1 MEEDSKSKFRKYA
14 LSRIKKRK
22 TSWYKT
28 DRIINSEL
36 YNIVSKNGYKT
47 IMLFIPL
54 KNEVNIN
61 PLIKRLKREGKTLYV
76 PFMEGKSFKLVK
88 YRLPL
93 HKKRFGI
100 KEPNISK
107 IHINSIDLAVIP
119 ILGVDRSCRRIG
131 FGKGMYDRFFEK
143 CGGVVKLK
151 LFIQRELLISKKV
164 VTDSYDVKGNL
175 IFSTSIKTVDI

>member
-1 MEEDSKSKFRKYA
+1 
-14 LSRIKKRK
+14 
-22 TSWYKT
+22 
-28 DRIINSEL
+28 
-36 YNIVSKNGYKT
+36 
-47 IMLFIPL
+47 MLFIPL

-61 PLIKRLKREGKTLYV
+61 PLIKRLRREGKTLYV

-131 FGKGMYDRFFEK
+131 LVKVCMTDFLRK
-143 CGGVVKLK
+143 CGRRLVKVK
-151 LFIQRELLISKKV
+151 TIYSKR
-164 VTDSYDVKGNL
+164 S
-175 IFSTSIKTVDI
+175 F